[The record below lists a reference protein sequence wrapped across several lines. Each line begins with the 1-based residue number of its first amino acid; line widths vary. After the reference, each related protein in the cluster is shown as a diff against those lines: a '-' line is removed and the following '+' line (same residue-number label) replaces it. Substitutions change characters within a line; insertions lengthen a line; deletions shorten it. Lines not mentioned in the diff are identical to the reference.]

1 MWSMALSALSLFL
14 RGQLFAN
21 PGKAYRLLAVGILF
35 TALVCMVLIAAG
47 APAWGAAMVAGFLG
61 GGLQTF
67 LFKTVKFR

>member
-1 MWSMALSALSLFL
+1 MWSMAGNALTLFL

-21 PGKAYRLLAVGILF
+21 PRKAYGRLAAGVMLTAIICLLLAAV
-35 TALVCMVLIAAG
+35 G
-47 APAWGAAMVAGFLG
+47 APLWTAAITAGFLG